1 MSNAAGP
8 FQGAS
13 PPAGID
19 VVHAATGIEALVPSS
34 SSAAEVPI
42 AAAPVIAS
50 AAVAEAAGAGQ
61 PASKLAVASQWQLVW
76 WAFRRHRLAMAGL
89 VVTVIL
95 YIVAIVPGFFAVND
109 PSQQNTRSAFHPP
122 QALHL
127 IDTAADGSWAIRPYI
142 HPYMLKRDPQTL
154 ASVYQ
159 QDSERKVYLKMFGQ
173 GYEYSVLGLFTSTT
187 HLFASENARQPLFF
201 FGADRLG
208 RCVFSRIMVG
218 TQISLSVGLVGVI
231 LSLSIGI
238 VLGGISGYYGGRID
252 FVIQRIT
259 DLVLSLPTIPIWL
272 AASAAVPQNW
282 PAVLNYFMITLI
294 LSLTGW
300 AQLARVVR
308 GRFLSLRTEEFV
320 TAARLD
326 GASEGRI
333 IFRHMLPSFASH
345 IIASVSLAIPAMILA
360 ETSLSFLGLGLQP
373 PTISWGVLLREAQ
386 NIRSIA
392 TAPWLFAPGAAV
404 VIAVI
409 ALNFLGDGLRD
420 ASDPYN
426 K

>member
-1 MSNAAGP
+1 MSAVLAPSAPDAAV
-8 FQGAS
+8 
-13 PPAGID
+13 D
-19 VVHAATGIEALVPSS
+19 N
-34 SSAAEVPI
+34 
-42 AAAPVIAS
+42 AS
-50 AAVAEAAGAGQ
+50 ARM
-61 PASKLAVASQWQLVW
+61 AVASQWQLVW

-89 VVTVIL
+89 VVTVIM
-95 YIVAIVPGFFAVND
+95 YIVAVIPGFFAVND
-109 PSQQNTRSAFHPP
+109 PSQQNARAAFYPP
-122 QALHL
+122 QALHV
-127 IDTAADGSWAIRPYI
+127 IDTSEDGSWSVRPYI
-142 HPYMLKRDPQTL
+142 YPYVLKRDPKTL
-154 ASVYQ
+154 AAIYA
-159 QDSERKVYLKMFGQ
+159 QDRAHKVYLKMFAQ
-173 GYEYSVLGLFTSTT
+173 GYEYSVFGLFSSTT

-208 RCVFSRIMVG
+208 RCVYSRIMAG
-218 TQISLSVGLVGVI
+218 TQISLSVGLVGVF
-231 LSLSIGI
+231 LALSIGI

-252 FVIQRIT
+252 FVIQRVIE
-259 DLVLSLPTIPIWL
+259 LVLSLPTIPIWL

-282 PAVLNYFMITLI
+282 PATLNYFMITLI

-345 IIASVSLAIPAMILA
+345 IIASISLAIPTMILA

-392 TAPWLFAPGAAV
+392 TAPWLFIPGVAV

>member
-1 MSNAAGP
+1 MNNITAPSPVAD
-8 FQGAS
+8 GAS
-13 PPAGID
+13 D
-19 VVHAATGIEALVPSS
+19 LVSS
-34 SSAAEVPI
+34 R
-42 AAAPVIAS
+42 
-50 AAVAEAAGAGQ
+50 
-61 PASKLAVASQWQLVW
+61 LAVASQWQLVW
-76 WAFRRHRLAMAGL
+76 WAFKRHRLAMVGL
-89 VVTVIL
+89 FVTIVLYVVAV
-95 YIVAIVPGFFAVND
+95 VPGFFAVND
-109 PSQQNTRSAFHPP
+109 PSQQNRRAVFHPP
-122 QALHL
+122 QALHI
-127 IDTAADGSWAIRPYI
+127 IDSGENGSWSIRPYI
-142 HPYMLKRDPQTL
+142 HPYVLARDPVTL
-154 ASVYQ
+154 ASVYKE
-159 QDSERKVYLKMFGQ
+159 DGERKVYLQMFGE
-173 GYEYSVLGLFTSTT
+173 GYEYSVLGLFNART
-187 HLFASENARQPLFF
+187 HLFASQDANQPLFF

-208 RCVFSRIMVG
+208 RCVYSRIMLG
-218 TQISLSVGLVGVI
+218 AQISLSVGLLGVF
-231 LSLSIGI
+231 LSLTLGI
-238 VLGGISGYYGGRID
+238 ILGGISGYYGGRID
-252 FVIQRIT
+252 FAIQRVIE
-259 DLVLSLPTIPIWL
+259 LVLSLPTIPIWL
-272 AASAAVPQNW
+272 ALAAALPQDW
-282 PAVLNYFMITLI
+282 PATLNYLMITVI

-333 IFRHMLPSFASH
+333 IFRHMLPSFSSH

-404 VIAVI
+404 VLAVI

>member
-1 MSNAAGP
+1 M
-8 FQGAS
+8 
-13 PPAGID
+13 
-19 VVHAATGIEALVPSS
+19 T
-34 SSAAEVPI
+34 
-42 AAAPVIAS
+42 AAASIAPPPVENDTPDIS
-50 AAVAEAAGAGQ
+50 TR
-61 PASKLAVASQWQLVW
+61 LAVASQWQLVW
-76 WAFRRHRLAMAGL
+76 WAFKRHRLAMVGL
-89 VVTVIL
+89 IVTAIL
-95 YIVAIVPGFFAVND
+95 YVIAIVPGFFAVND

-122 QALHL
+122 QALHF
-127 IDTAADGSWAIRPYI
+127 IDTADDGSWAIRPYI
-142 HPYMLKRDPQTL
+142 HPYVLTRDPQTL
-154 ASVYQ
+154 AAVYKA
-159 QDSERKVYLKMFGQ
+159 DDKRKVYLKMFGE
-173 GYEYSVLGLFTSTT
+173 GYEYSVLGLFTSKT
-187 HLFASENARQPLFF
+187 HLFASNQERQPLFF

-208 RCVFSRIMVG
+208 RCVFSRIMIG

-231 LSLSIGI
+231 LALSIGI

-252 FVIQRIT
+252 FVIQRVIE
-259 DLVLSLPTIPIWL
+259 LVLSLPTIPIWL

-282 PAVLNYFMITLI
+282 PATLNYFMITLI

-326 GASEGRI
+326 GVSEGRI
-333 IFRHMLPSFASH
+333 IFRHMLPSFSSH

-392 TAPWLFAPGAAV
+392 TAPWLFLPGAAV
-404 VIAVI
+404 VLAVI

>member
-1 MSNAAGP
+1 MSEMQA
-8 FQGAS
+8 
-13 PPAGID
+13 I
-19 VVHAATGIEALVPSS
+19 ALDN
-34 SSAAEVPI
+34 
-42 AAAPVIAS
+42 
-50 AAVAEAAGAGQ
+50 
-61 PASKLAVASQWQLVW
+61 KRLAVASQWQLLW
-76 WAFRRHRLAMAGL
+76 WAFRKHHLAMVGL
-89 VVTVIL
+89 VVVTAL
-95 YIVAIVPGFFAVND
+95 YIVAAVPGFFAVND
-109 PSQQNTRSAFHPP
+109 PALQNARAAYHPP
-122 QALHL
+122 QAIHFF
-127 IDTAADGSWAIRPYI
+127 DTDEAGNTSFRPYI
-142 HPYMLKRDPQTL
+142 HPYQLRRDPQTL
-154 ASVYQ
+154 AAIYVE
-159 QDSERKVYLKMFGQ
+159 DTTRKIPVSMFGT
-173 GYEYSVLGLFTSTT
+173 GYKYRVLWLFETDI
-187 HLFASENARQPLFF
+187 HMFASAEPRQPLFIL
-201 FGADRLG
+201 GADRLG
-208 RCVFSRIMVG
+208 RCVYSRIMQG
-218 TQISLSVGLVGVI
+218 AQISLSLGLVGVF
-231 LSLSIGI
+231 LSLSIGV

-252 FVIQRIT
+252 FVIQRVIE
-259 DLVLSLPTIPIWL
+259 LVLSLPTIPIWL

-282 PAVLNYFMITLI
+282 PATLNYFMITLI

-345 IIASVSLAIPAMILA
+345 IIASISLAIPAMILA

-404 VIAVI
+404 VVAVI

>member
-1 MSNAAGP
+1 M
-8 FQGAS
+8 
-13 PPAGID
+13 
-19 VVHAATGIEALVPSS
+19 AATTVDPAPAATPVPVENDAPDISS
-34 SSAAEVPI
+34 R
-42 AAAPVIAS
+42 
-50 AAVAEAAGAGQ
+50 
-61 PASKLAVASQWQLVW
+61 LAVASQWQLVW
-76 WAFRRHRLAMAGL
+76 WAFKRHRLAMAGL

-95 YIVAIVPGFFAVND
+95 YVIAIVPGFFAVND

-122 QALHL
+122 QALHFL
-127 IDTAADGSWAIRPYI
+127 DTAEDGSWAIRPYI
-142 HPYMLKRDPQTL
+142 HPYVLTRNPQTL
-154 ASVYQ
+154 AAVYKV
-159 QDSERKVYLKMFGQ
+159 DDKRKVYLKMFGE
-173 GYEYSVLGLFTSTT
+173 GYEYSVLGLFNTNI
-187 HLFASENARQPLFF
+187 HLFASTQAQQPLFF

-231 LSLSIGI
+231 LALSIGI

-252 FVIQRIT
+252 FVIQRVIE
-259 DLVLSLPTIPIWL
+259 LVLSLPTIPIWL

-282 PAVLNYFMITLI
+282 PATLNYFMITLI

-333 IFRHMLPSFASH
+333 IFRHMLPSFSSH

-392 TAPWLFAPGAAV
+392 TAPWLFLPGAAV
-404 VIAVI
+404 VLAVI

>member
-1 MSNAAGP
+1 LNNITAPSPVAD
-8 FQGAS
+8 GAS
-13 PPAGID
+13 D
-19 VVHAATGIEALVPSS
+19 LVSS
-34 SSAAEVPI
+34 R
-42 AAAPVIAS
+42 
-50 AAVAEAAGAGQ
+50 
-61 PASKLAVASQWQLVW
+61 LAVASQWQLVW
-76 WAFRRHRLAMAGL
+76 WAFKRHRLAMVGL
-89 VVTVIL
+89 FVTIALYVVAV
-95 YIVAIVPGFFAVND
+95 VPGFFAVND
-109 PSQQNTRSAFHPP
+109 PSQQNRRAVFHPP
-122 QALHL
+122 QALHI
-127 IDTAADGSWAIRPYI
+127 IDSGENGSWSIRPYI
-142 HPYMLKRDPQTL
+142 HPYVLARDPVTL
-154 ASVYQ
+154 ASVYKE
-159 QDSERKVYLKMFGQ
+159 DGERKVYLQMFGE
-173 GYEYSVLGLFTSTT
+173 GYEYSVLGLFNART
-187 HLFASENARQPLFF
+187 HLFASQDANQPLFF

-208 RCVFSRIMVG
+208 RCVYSRIMLG
-218 TQISLSVGLVGVI
+218 AQISLSVGLLGVF
-231 LSLSIGI
+231 LSLTLGI
-238 VLGGISGYYGGRID
+238 ILGGISGYYGGRID
-252 FVIQRIT
+252 FAIQRVIE
-259 DLVLSLPTIPIWL
+259 LVLSLPTIPIWL
-272 AASAAVPQNW
+272 ALAAALPQDW
-282 PAVLNYFMITLI
+282 PATLNYLMITVI

-333 IFRHMLPSFASH
+333 IFRHMLPSFSSH

-404 VIAVI
+404 VLAVI

>member
-1 MSNAAGP
+1 MNNITAPSPVAD
-8 FQGAS
+8 GAS
-13 PPAGID
+13 D
-19 VVHAATGIEALVPSS
+19 LVSS
-34 SSAAEVPI
+34 R
-42 AAAPVIAS
+42 
-50 AAVAEAAGAGQ
+50 
-61 PASKLAVASQWQLVW
+61 LAVASQWQLVW
-76 WAFRRHRLAMAGL
+76 WAFKRHRLAMVGL
-89 VVTVIL
+89 FVTIALYVVAV
-95 YIVAIVPGFFAVND
+95 VPGFFAVND
-109 PSQQNTRSAFHPP
+109 PSQQNRRAVFHPP
-122 QALHL
+122 QALHI
-127 IDTAADGSWAIRPYI
+127 IDSGENGSWSIRPYI
-142 HPYMLKRDPQTL
+142 HPYVLARDPVTL
-154 ASVYQ
+154 ASVYKE
-159 QDSERKVYLKMFGQ
+159 DGERKVYLQMFGE
-173 GYEYSVLGLFTSTT
+173 GYEYSVLGLFNART
-187 HLFASENARQPLFF
+187 HLFASQDANQPLFF

-208 RCVFSRIMVG
+208 RCVYSRIMLG
-218 TQISLSVGLVGVI
+218 AQISLSVGLLGVF
-231 LSLSIGI
+231 LSLTLGI
-238 VLGGISGYYGGRID
+238 ILGGISGYYGGRID
-252 FVIQRIT
+252 FAIQRVIE
-259 DLVLSLPTIPIWL
+259 LVLSLPTIPIWL
-272 AASAAVPQNW
+272 ALAAALPQDW
-282 PAVLNYFMITLI
+282 PATLNYLMITVI

-333 IFRHMLPSFASH
+333 IFRHMLPSFSSH

-404 VIAVI
+404 VLAVI

>member
-1 MSNAAGP
+1 
-8 FQGAS
+8 
-13 PPAGID
+13 
-19 VVHAATGIEALVPSS
+19 V
-34 SSAAEVPI
+34 
-42 AAAPVIAS
+42 
-50 AAVAEAAGAGQ
+50 
-61 PASKLAVASQWQLVW
+61 
-76 WAFRRHRLAMAGL
+76 
-89 VVTVIL
+89 
-95 YIVAIVPGFFAVND
+95 
-109 PSQQNTRSAFHPP
+109 
-122 QALHL
+122 
-127 IDTAADGSWAIRPYI
+127 
-142 HPYMLKRDPQTL
+142 LKRDPVTL
-154 ASVYQ
+154 ASIYQ
-159 QDSERKVYLKMFGQ
+159 QDPTRKVYLRMFGE
-173 GYEYSVLGLFTSTT
+173 GYEYSVFGLFNSRT
-187 HLFASENARQPLFF
+187 HLFASENPRQPLFF

-208 RCVFSRIMVG
+208 RCVYSRTMQG
-218 TQISLSVGLVGVI
+218 TQISLSVGLVGVFM
-231 LSLSIGI
+231 SLTIGI
-238 VLGGISGYYGGRID
+238 VLGGISGYYGGRVD
-252 FVIQRIT
+252 FAIQRVIE
-259 DLVLSLPTIPIWL
+259 LVLSLPTIPIWL
-272 AASAAVPQNW
+272 AAAAALPHDW

-320 TAARLD
+320 MAARLD
-326 GASEGRI
+326 GASEKRI

-392 TAPWLFAPGAAV
+392 TAPWLFAPGIAV
-404 VIAVI
+404 VLAVI

>member
-1 MSNAAGP
+1 MSEAAI
-8 FQGAS
+8 
-13 PPAGID
+13 AG
-19 VVHAATGIEALVPSS
+19 G
-34 SSAAEVPI
+34 
-42 AAAPVIAS
+42 
-50 AAVAEAAGAGQ
+50 AVAAD
-61 PASKLAVASQWQLVW
+61 PKRLAVASQWQLMW
-76 WAFRRHRLAMAGL
+76 WAFKRHRAAMIGL
-89 VVTVIL
+89 WITVIL
-95 YIVAIVPGFFAVND
+95 YVIAVVPGFFAVND
-109 PSQQNTRSAFHPP
+109 PAKQNARAAYHPP

-127 IDTAADGSWAIRPYI
+127 IDTAEDGSWSIRPYI
-142 HPYMLKRDPQTL
+142 HPYVLKRDPQTL
-154 ASVYQ
+154 ASIFTP
-159 QDSERKVYLKMFGQ
+159 DTTKKVYLKLFGQ
-173 GYEYSVLGLFTSTT
+173 GFEYKVLGLFTAST
-187 HLFASENARQPLFF
+187 HLFASENPNQPLFF

-208 RCVFSRIMVG
+208 RCVYSRIMEG
-218 TQISLSVGLVGVI
+218 AQISLSVGLVGVLMS
-231 LSLSIGI
+231 LSLG
-238 VLGGISGYYGGRID
+238 VLLGGISGYYGGRVD
-252 FVIQRIT
+252 FVIQRVIEF
-259 DLVLSLPTIPIWL
+259 VLSLPTIPIWL
-272 AASAAVPQNW
+272 ALAAALPQDW
-282 PAVLNYFMITLI
+282 PAVLNYFMITVI

-345 IIASVSLAIPAMILA
+345 IIASMTLAIPAMILA

-404 VIAVI
+404 VLAVI

-420 ASDPYN
+420 AADPYN

>member
-1 MSNAAGP
+1 MTDVAFAA
-8 FQGAS
+8 
-13 PPAGID
+13 ID
-19 VVHAATGIEALVPSS
+19 ERKV
-34 SSAAEVPI
+34 
-42 AAAPVIAS
+42 
-50 AAVAEAAGAGQ
+50 
-61 PASKLAVASQWQLVW
+61 AVASQWQLVW
-76 WAFRRHRLAMAGL
+76 WAFKRHRLAMIGL
-89 VVTVIL
+89 WVTAFFYLIAVI
-95 YIVAIVPGFFAVND
+95 PGFFAIND
-109 PSQQNTRSAFHPP
+109 PSQQNARAAYQPP
-122 QALHL
+122 QGLHF
-127 IDTAADGSWAIRPYI
+127 IDRGADGSWAFRPYF
-142 HPYMLKRDPQTL
+142 HPTTLKRDSQTL
-154 ASVYQ
+154 AAVHVPDTS
-159 QDSERKVYLKMFGQ
+159 RKIYVTMFGE
-173 GYEYSVLGLFTSTT
+173 GYEYSVLGLFSART
-187 HLFASENARQPLFF
+187 HLFVSSEARQPLFLL
-201 FGADRLG
+201 GADRLG
-208 RCVFSRIMVG
+208 RCVWSRIMQG
-218 TQISLSVGLVGVI
+218 TQISLSVGLVGVF
-231 LSLSIGI
+231 LSLLLGI

-252 FVIQRIT
+252 FVIQRTIEFI
-259 DLVLSLPTIPIWL
+259 LALPTIPIWL
-272 AASAAVPQNW
+272 AMAAALPQDW
-282 PAVLNYFMITLI
+282 PATLNYFMITVI

-345 IIASVSLAIPAMILA
+345 IIASITLAIPAMILA

-392 TAPWLFAPGAAV
+392 TAPWLFAPGVAV

-420 ASDPYN
+420 AADPYN